1 MNCKECKKE
10 YIGKE
15 QEQAIC
21 CSCSEKKINI
31 GKKAT
36 NFILGL
42 FFMALAWL
50 FVVMIFGG
58 TYTN

>member
-15 QEQAIC
+15 QEQTIC
-21 CSCSEKKINI
+21 CSCSEKKKNI
-31 GKKAT
+31 GKKAA

-42 FFMALAWL
+42 FFLALAWL
-50 FVVMIFGG
+50 FVVIIFGG

>member
-15 QEQAIC
+15 QEQTIC
-21 CSCSEKKINI
+21 CSCSEKKIKI
-31 GKKAT
+31 GAT

-42 FFMALAWL
+42 FFMVLAWL
-50 FVVMIFGG
+50 FVVIIFGG